1 MKLILSCSGGIVGAR
16 IQAQLDTAELAADL
30 ARRAEATLIPEKLA
44 QASTPENPLR
54 TDVLEYDLTLLPEGE
69 DKDFRHYRFN
79 ETSTAPEVLE
89 VIDELMR
96 EIIRLRA
103 RQR

>member
-1 MKLILSCSGGIVGAR
+1 MKLILSCSGGIVGSR

-30 ARRAEATLIPEKLA
+30 ARRAEAALQPEKLA
-44 QASTPENPLR
+44 RASTPENPLR

-69 DKDFRHYRFN
+69 DTDFRHYRFS

-89 VIDELMR
+89 LLDELMQ

-103 RQR
+103 RRR

>member
-1 MKLILSCSGGIVGAR
+1 MKFILSCSGGVVGAR
-16 IQAQLDTAELAADL
+16 IRVQLDTAELSADL
-30 ARRAEATLIPEKLA
+30 ARRAEAALIPEKLA

-69 DKDFRHYRFN
+69 DKDFRHYRLS

-89 VIDELMR
+89 VIDELMQ

-103 RQR
+103 RRR

>member
-1 MKLILSCSGGIVGAR
+1 MKLILSCSGGVVGAR
-16 IQAQLDTAELAADL
+16 IQAQLDTAEFSADL
-30 ARRAEATLIPEKLA
+30 AHRAEAALVPEKLA

-54 TDVLEYDLTLLPEGE
+54 SDVLEYDLTLLPEG
-69 DKDFRHYRFN
+69 DDTNFRHYRFS

-89 VIDELMR
+89 VLDELMQ